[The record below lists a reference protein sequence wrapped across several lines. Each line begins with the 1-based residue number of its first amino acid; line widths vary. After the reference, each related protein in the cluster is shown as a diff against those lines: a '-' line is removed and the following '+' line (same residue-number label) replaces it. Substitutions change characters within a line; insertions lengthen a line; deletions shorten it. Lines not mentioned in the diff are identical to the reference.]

1 MIPFL
6 KLPATSRADRIT
18 IKEVFRNDIWRLLLS
33 IAVLLGV
40 FYGAGMLIAD
50 VANNKY
56 PVRYYTQL
64 VFGYMP
70 ALRLIVPLGFCVLVM
85 GTKRDERWWSCLIVS
100 ELIFVINMSNQ
111 THRFDFSGMLSLGCV
126 VLLIICAWRLWDYYE
141 LRRIY
146 HYDTPYLTRP
156 ALGLYI
162 GLAVV
167 SLIMLLPSAWI
178 PWFW

>member
-1 MIPFL
+1 MFSYTP
-6 KLPATSRADRIT
+6 IT
-18 IKEVFRNDIWRLLLS
+18 
-33 IAVLLGV
+33 
-40 FYGAGMLIAD
+40 
-50 VANNKY
+50 
-56 PVRYYTQL
+56 
-64 VFGYMP
+64 
-70 ALRLIVPLGFCVLVM
+70 RLIIPLGFCVLVM